1 MPWTTTASDAP
12 RAPAQADRAPPTS
25 NSDCAH
31 AEGLG
36 GGGSSLAARR
46 NAPALASSS
55 GTWTA
60 YVTFSRSQWGKN
72 TPDNTTSGFDAD
84 TCQDG
89 NCKCVKVKAKGEH
102 CGDGTRRGPD
112 FSNMECQTG
121 KCAYNCDL
129 CLNCDG
135 GNCVCVVDES
145 VHGT

>member
-1 MPWTTTASDAP
+1 MPCRDAV
-12 RAPAQADRAPPTS
+12 RERDI
-25 NSDCAH
+25 
-31 AEGLG
+31 ELY
-36 GGGSSLAARR
+36 R
-46 NAPALASSS
+46 NTVCNDITRCVQVCNFRCKDLSCQ
-55 GTWTA
+55 G
-60 YVTFSRSQWGKN
+60 
-72 TPDNTTSGFDAD
+72 
-84 TCQDG
+84 CQDG

-102 CGDGTRRGPD
+102 CGDGTRRGPE